1 MIHDQESALSIGPV
15 KADAPIAV
23 SRGWARRVLLGL
35 VSLLVVGVI
44 PACEGSTTVVPTPRF
59 AQIGE
64 IRIDVERPIA
74 DGLGA
79 TEATLVWMSDGR
91 WVLVER
97 MLYQGRLGEER
108 ILSSRLNPG
117 QLAPEY
123 STLNQQLNENPG
135 LRLPGE
141 VDQGLIP
148 TCVSPRSRVRVTMVD
163 TFRDE
168 VAQWTRCVDGSLFT
182 LSVGSAGPDANA
194 PRVVNAAQLVRAF
207 TLGDSERSVFEG
219 SIPFANLDRGESSPA
234 RPDGPMV
241 FLTEDGTEPDGW
253 SDFWQS
259 HTEGSQPLPEIDWGS
274 EMVLVGS
281 PGLRN
286 EAGHTVNVRRVL
298 PVGTATRVEMLEE
311 IPGDFCSPAA
321 RERYPFHIVVAPLGP
336 RPVSFSEPSELR
348 VPCGS

>member
-1 MIHDQESALSIGPV
+1 MLWTLA
-15 KADAPIAV
+15 A
-23 SRGWARRVLLGL
+23 
-35 VSLLVVGVI
+35 LLVVVGL
-44 PACEGSTTVVPTPRF
+44 PACEGSTTVVTNPRF

-64 IRIDVERPIA
+64 IRIDVQRPIEQ
-74 DGLGA
+74 GPGA

-97 MLYQGRLGEER
+97 MLYQGVLGEER
-108 ILSSRLNPG
+108 ILNSRLNPG

-123 STLNQQLNENPG
+123 ATLNQQLNENPG

-148 TCVSPRSRVRVTMVD
+148 NCAAPRSRVRVTMVD

-168 VAQWTRCVDGSLFT
+168 VAQWTRCADGSLFN

-207 TLGDSERSVFEG
+207 TVGEDERSVFEG
-219 SIPFANLDRGESSPA
+219 SIPFANLDRGDNSPA

-241 FLTEDGTEPDGW
+241 FLTEDGTEPQGW
-253 SDFWQS
+253 SDFWQAHS
-259 HTEGSQPLPEIDWGS
+259 EGSAAPPVIDWS
-274 EMVLVGS
+274 SQMVLVGT

-286 EAGHTVNVRRVL
+286 EAGHTVNIRRVL

-321 RERYPFHIVVAPLGP
+321 RERYPFHIVVAPLAP
-336 RPVSFSEPSELR
+336 RPVSFSEPRELR